1 MYLLGLLLLMLQ
13 LPPLSLQ
20 NSNPSETSVAMGKV
34 ILSALEK
41 ATSYL
46 EKRYREFN
54 LDSLVGF
61 LMLKEQLTGVLE
73 KWAHDSAL
81 KPLTLSVEE
90 ILKRLSLIILG
101 AKVFLKIVDFKYL
114 QEFQETLQPEFW
126 KLPSSWSQTNT
137 SMIYSKFND
146 SNPFPAKLSDSCM
159 TLLLGTT
166 EKNGQPCRVTDY
178 CVGLMTAP
186 GRSGEELVKQLFY
199 FLIAKMKE
207 CSSDL
212 FLRSKYYMDIFC
224 ANMMEWNLKT
234 EKNGFSFQNKNIF
247 MTYIM
252 LCGFSG
258 YSDFYKIPW
267 IKTILK
273 WQNSGEGCYWKIFV
287 IGNRPLMR
295 GNHLEGGCSSLNTA
309 AAVASLG
316 GFLYYFADNSPTIN
330 KSH

>member
-1 MYLLGLLLLMLQ
+1 MYLLGLLLLMLL

-20 NSNPSETSVAMGKV
+20 KSETKVAMGKV

-41 ATSYL
+41 ATFYF

-54 LDSLVGF
+54 LDSLMGF
-61 LMLKEQLTGVLE
+61 LMLKEQLTEVLK
-73 KWAHDSAL
+73 KWTHDSHL
-81 KPLTLSVEE
+81 KSLTLSVEE
-90 ILKRLSLIILG
+90 ILKRLSVIIPR

-114 QEFQETLQPEFW
+114 TEFQETLQPDFW
-126 KLPSSWSQTNT
+126 KLSHSWSHTNT
-137 SMIYSKFND
+137 SMIYSKFGN
-146 SNPFPAKLSDSCM
+146 SKPFPAKLSDSCM
-159 TLLLGTT
+159 TLLLGTK

-178 CVGLMTAP
+178 CMGIMTAP
-186 GRSGEELVKQLFY
+186 GKSGEELVRQLFY

-207 CSSDL
+207 CSNDI

-224 ANMMEWNLKT
+224 ANMMELNLKT
-234 EKNGFSFQNKNIF
+234 EKNGFSFQNKNFF

-258 YSDFYKIPW
+258 YSDFYKIQW

-273 WQNSGEGCYWKIFV
+273 WQNAEEGCYWKIFV

-295 GNHLEGGCSSLNTA
+295 DNHPEGGCSSLNTA

-316 GFLYYFADNSPTIN
+316 GFLYYFTENSPTIDRF
-330 KSH
+330 H

>member
-1 MYLLGLLLLMLQ
+1 MNLVVLLLLMLL

-20 NSNPSETSVAMGKV
+20 NSNPSDTKVATGKV

-41 ATSYL
+41 ATSYF

-73 KWAHDSAL
+73 KWAHDPQVKSV
-81 KPLTLSVEE
+81 TLSVEE
-90 ILKRLSLIILG
+90 LLKRLSIIIPR

-114 QEFQETLQPEFW
+114 KEFQETLRPKFW
-126 KLPSSWSQTNT
+126 KLPHSWSHTNT
-137 SMIYSKFND
+137 SMIYSKFDN
-146 SNPFPAKLSDSCM
+146 SNPFPAKFSDSCM
-159 TLLLGTT
+159 TLLLGTK
-166 EKNGQPCRVTDY
+166 EKNGQPCRITDY
-178 CVGLMTAP
+178 CMGIMTAP

-207 CSSDL
+207 CSNDL
-212 FLRSKYYMDIFC
+212 FLRSKYYMDVFC
-224 ANMMEWNLKT
+224 ANMMELNLRR
-234 EKNGFSFQNKNIF
+234 EKNGLSFRNRSFF

-258 YSDFYKIPW
+258 YSDFYKIQW
-267 IKTILK
+267 IKTILN
-273 WQNSGEGCYWKIFV
+273 WQNSEEGCYWKIFV
-287 IGNRPLMR
+287 VGNQPLMR
-295 GNHLEGGCSSLNTA
+295 GNRPEGGCSSLNTA

-316 GFLYYFADNSPTIN
+316 GFLYYFTENSQTI
-330 KSH
+330 KKLH